1 MRETTR
7 EIFEKHEIRKTKEQK
22 KIFREYLLGYA
33 RSLGY
38 DARVEQAGK
47 NVHNVIVGDPK
58 SARVVYTAHYDTCAV
73 MPFPNLITP
82 KNVGLYLLYQLVL
95 SIFLYIIPFSIMI
108 GSRHVFNVTGS
119 NALFLLLLLGGY
131 ALILAV
137 TYLMMAGP
145 ANKHTANDNT
155 SGVTTLIDIMTDMPG
170 ELRGDVAYIFF
181 DLEELGLKGSKGY
194 AARHKT
200 LKKKM
205 IVLNF
210 DCVSDGQHVLFA
222 VKKKA
227 NDLADKI
234 AEAFPPS
241 NKYSVT
247 VATKG
252 VFYPSDQ
259 MCFDRG
265 IAVSVL
271 NKTKRGI
278 MYMDKIHTKHDTVYD
293 EENIEFLKAGAIEF
307 VRVLRK

>member
-33 RSLGY
+33 RSQGY

-73 MPFPNLITP
+73 MPIPNLITP

-108 GSRHVFNVTGS
+108 GSRHVFNITGS

-155 SGVTTLIDIMTDMPG
+155 SGVTTLIDIMTDMPR

-293 EENIEFLKAGAIEF
+293 EENIEFLKAGAIEL
-307 VRVLRK
+307 VRILSE